1 MRTLTNRG
9 RAGGEDAWACGHGPG
24 AAYSIND
31 AGQAVGLNPYEPVE
45 WSGGEV
51 IVLGGPLGGHPY
63 GINNSGQAV
72 GYIYGT
78 PVRIPEPSTWVMMCS
93 ALPVWPLLVI
103 AEQKQATQ
111 LFSCAGGG
119 VSRRG
124 FSGRGRPLRAQGKAL
139 RAIAA
144 AAHQIS
150 HEGVAGILRVAGAH
164 RINKEGLG

>member
-78 PVRIPEPSTWVMMCS
+78 PVRIPEPSTWVMMLLGF
-93 ALPVWPLLVI
+93 AGLAFAGYRRAKAGYATLLVRRRRRI
-103 AEQKQATQ
+103 EARIFRPRPPFARSGKGAE
-111 LFSCAGGG
+111 GH
-119 VSRRG
+119 RRRR
-124 FSGRGRPLRAQGKAL
+124 S
-139 RAIAA
+139 
-144 AAHQIS
+144 S
-150 HEGVAGILRVAGAH
+150 D
-164 RINKEGLG
+164 